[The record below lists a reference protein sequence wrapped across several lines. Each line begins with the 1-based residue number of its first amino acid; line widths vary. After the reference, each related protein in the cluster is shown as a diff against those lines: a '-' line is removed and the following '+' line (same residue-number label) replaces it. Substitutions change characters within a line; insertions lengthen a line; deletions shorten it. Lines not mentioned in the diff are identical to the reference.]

1 MVCDTSGWT
10 DAKTLLKKKDLYELE
25 NESEEIAVSVYNS
38 FNHFNNPYFDW
49 FQSWNRKNQST
60 YSLAKAIV
68 SLGSALKKAADVQ
81 VQYDMLVK

>member
-1 MVCDTSGWT
+1 MKV
-10 DAKTLLKKKDLYELE
+10 KRLHKELPSF
-25 NESEEIAVSVYNS
+25 NGGNYCVYNS

-60 YSLAKAIV
+60 YSLAKTMV
-68 SLGSALKKAADVQ
+68 SLGSVLKKAADVQ